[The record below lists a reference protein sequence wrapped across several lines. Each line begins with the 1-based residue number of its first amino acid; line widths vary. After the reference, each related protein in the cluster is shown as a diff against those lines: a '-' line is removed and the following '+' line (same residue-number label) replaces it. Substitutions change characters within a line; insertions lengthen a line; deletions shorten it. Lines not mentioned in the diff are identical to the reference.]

1 MKDNILK
8 FILAI
13 SLILNVSLLSTAGYV
28 YYKQSWNRQPAHES
42 ELQRGSFLF
51 EELSLR
57 PDQAKAMQTKALS
70 FHAEMDKK
78 RQAIREK
85 RSLFI
90 DLVRRDPPDRE
101 AIDGAISEI
110 NNLQKGMQKMVA
122 THILEVKAEL
132 DKDQQQKFL
141 SLLQDAMTKRTR
153 GPWL

>member
-13 SLILNVSLLSTAGYV
+13 SLILNVSLLATAGYV
-28 YYKQSWNRQPAHES
+28 YYKQSLHRHPVHES
-42 ELQRGSFLF
+42 ELQHGGFLF

-85 RSLFI
+85 RFLFI
-90 DLVRRDPPDRE
+90 DLVRQDPPDKE
-101 AIDGAISEI
+101 AIDAAISEI
-110 NNLQKGMQKMVA
+110 NNMQKDMQKMVA
-122 THILEVKAEL
+122 THILEVKAAL
-132 DKDQQQKFL
+132 DKEQQQKFL

-153 GPWL
+153 GPWF